1 MSSERQVDLQPW
13 VRNEHP
19 TLHADP
25 GALAGFDDHHSSGFE
40 RELSLLACWNV
51 LSKRRLTICITA
63 FLLTAAVAIISFRM
77 TPVYRATARLEI
89 EPETPLLQANSDYQR
104 ADADEVFLQ
113 TQIQVLRSENLAWQ
127 TIQQLHLS
135 QDSSS
140 TDPAIQKIQSIGKFL
155 GGLNVEVV
163 PKTRMLSVAFESS
176 NPTMAAQSANAL
188 ITNYLDYNFRQKY
201 DAIRRSGWLEQ
212 QLSEMKQKVEV
223 SQQALVAYDQQH
235 QIVNTSDK
243 QSVSEQMLGDLSRE
257 LTSAES
263 ERIQKQSLYEQV
275 QANRAQLAALV
286 HDDLLQKLEERSAEL
301 KEQHAE
307 ALAQYGPNFPKVV
320 RLQSQIDE
328 NQGEIAREQDR
339 IINRI
344 HNEYATAAN
353 REKLANEAVSS
364 QKAAVG
370 EMNQLLVQHSMLQHE
385 FESNQQLYQGLLQH
399 VKDAAVSAGLR
410 STNIHLVDEALVPRV
425 PVKPRKLSNIAIALG
440 AGIVLGL
447 MVAFAQET
455 LDSSIK
461 TAEEVESLTISP
473 ALAVIPFERLSWLS
487 RRRLGKNSGSDHLT
501 LALSKRPKSPLSE
514 AFRVLGTA
522 ISIPSH
528 PPKTLL
534 ITSAC
539 AGEGKTMTAL
549 NLAQALAQRKG
560 PVVIVDC
567 DLRKNGLS
575 QLLGCSNDRGI
586 TPVLTGEQDLS
597 EAVQQCSSQRN
608 LWILPSGP
616 IPPNPAE
623 LLASDRMS
631 TVLQTLA
638 ARFECVVIDSP
649 PVLAVTD
656 AAVLSSRV
664 DGVVLVV
671 ASGSTPR
678 GGLVRTRKILASV
691 GARVIGVTMNK
702 FESRRQDRGYYS
714 YTG

>member
-1 MSSERQVDLQPW
+1 
-13 VRNEHP
+13 
-19 TLHADP
+19 
-25 GALAGFDDHHSSGFE
+25 
-40 RELSLLACWNV
+40 
-51 LSKRRLTICITA
+51 
-63 FLLTAAVAIISFRM
+63 
-77 TPVYRATARLEI
+77 
-89 EPETPLLQANSDYQR
+89 
-104 ADADEVFLQ
+104 
-113 TQIQVLRSENLAWQ
+113 
-127 TIQQLHLS
+127 
-135 QDSSS
+135 
-140 TDPAIQKIQSIGKFL
+140 
-155 GGLNVEVV
+155 
-163 PKTRMLSVAFESS
+163 
-176 NPTMAAQSANAL
+176 
-188 ITNYLDYNFRQKY
+188 
-201 DAIRRSGWLEQ
+201 
-212 QLSEMKQKVEV
+212 
-223 SQQALVAYDQQH
+223 
-235 QIVNTSDK
+235 
-243 QSVSEQMLGDLSRE
+243 
-257 LTSAES
+257 
-263 ERIQKQSLYEQV
+263 
-275 QANRAQLAALV
+275 
-286 HDDLLQKLEERSAEL
+286 
-301 KEQHAE
+301 
-307 ALAQYGPNFPKVV
+307 
-320 RLQSQIDE
+320 
-328 NQGEIAREQDR
+328 
-339 IINRI
+339 
-344 HNEYATAAN
+344 
-353 REKLANEAVSS
+353 
-364 QKAAVG
+364 
-370 EMNQLLVQHSMLQHE
+370 
-385 FESNQQLYQGLLQH
+385 
-399 VKDAAVSAGLR
+399 
-410 STNIHLVDEALVPRV
+410 
-425 PVKPRKLSNIAIALG
+425 
-440 AGIVLGL
+440 

-473 ALAVIPFERLSWLS
+473 ALAVIPFERLSWFS

-567 DLRKNGLS
+567 DLRKDGLS
-575 QLLGCSNDRGI
+575 QLLGCKNDRGI

-597 EAVQQCSSQRN
+597 EAIQQCSSQRN

-678 GGLVRTRKILASV
+678 GGLVRARKILASV

>member
-1 MSSERQVDLQPW
+1 MSSERQVELQPW

-19 TLHADP
+19 TLYADP
-25 GALAGFDDHHSSGFE
+25 GALAGFDDHHSRGFE
-40 RELSLLACWNV
+40 KELSLLACWNV
-51 LSKRRLTICITA
+51 LVKRRLTIWATA
-63 FLLTAAVAIISFRM
+63 FLLTAVVAIISFRM
-77 TPVYRATARLEI
+77 APVYRATARLEI
-89 EPETPLLQANSDYQR
+89 EPETPLLQSTSDYQK

-127 TIQQLHLS
+127 TIQQLHLPP
-135 QDSSS
+135 DSSS
-140 TDPAIQKIQSIGKFL
+140 PDPAIQKIQSIGKFL
-155 GGLNVEVV
+155 RGLNVEVV

-176 NPTMAAQSANAL
+176 NPTAAAQSANAL

-201 DAIRRSGWLEQ
+201 DAINRSGWLEQ

-263 ERIQKQSLYEQV
+263 ERIQKQSLYQQV
-275 QANRAQLAALV
+275 EANRAKLATLV

-301 KEQHAE
+301 KEQHTE

-328 NQGEIAREQDR
+328 NQTEIGLEQDR

-344 HNEYATAAN
+344 HNEYATAAD
-353 REKLANEAVSS
+353 REKLANEAVSQ

-425 PVKPRKLSNIAIALG
+425 PVKPRKLSNIAIAFG
-440 AGIVLGL
+440 TGIVLGL
-447 MVAFAQET
+447 MLAFAQET

-461 TAEEVESLTISP
+461 TPEEVESLTVSP
-473 ALAVIPFERLSWLS
+473 ALAVIPFQRLSWFS
-487 RRRLGKNSGSDHLT
+487 RRGLGKGSGSDHLT
-501 LALSKRPKSPLSE
+501 LALSKRPQSPLSE

-522 ISIPSH
+522 ISIPPQ

-534 ITSAC
+534 VTSAC

-560 PVVIVDC
+560 PVAIVDC
-567 DLRKNGLS
+567 DLRKKGLS
-575 QLLGCSNDRGI
+575 QLLGCNDDRGI

-597 EAVQQCSSQRN
+597 EAIQQCSSQRN
-608 LWILPSGP
+608 LWILPAGP

-623 LLASDRMS
+623 LLASERMT

-656 AAVLSSRV
+656 AAVLSNRV

-678 GGLVRTRKILASV
+678 AGLVRTRKILASV
-691 GARVIGVTMNK
+691 GARILGVTVNK
-702 FESRRQDRGYYS
+702 FESKHQDRGYYS

>member
-1 MSSERQVDLQPW
+1 MSSEHQVDLQPW

-25 GALAGFDDHHSSGFE
+25 GAPAGFDDHHSNGFE
-40 RELSLLACWNV
+40 KELSLLACWNV
-51 LSKRRLTICITA
+51 LSKRRMTICITA
-63 FLLTAAVAIISFRM
+63 FLLTAAVAIVSFRM

-176 NPTMAAQSANAL
+176 NPTLAAQSANAL

-212 QLSEMKQKVEV
+212 QLSEMKEKVQA

-257 LTSAES
+257 LTTAES
-263 ERIQKQSLYEQV
+263 ERIQKQSLYAQV
-275 QANRAQLAALV
+275 QSNRAQLAALV

-301 KEQHAE
+301 KEQHTE

-328 NQGEIAREQDR
+328 NEGEIGREQDR

-344 HNEYATAAN
+344 HNEYATAAD
-353 REKLANEAVSS
+353 REKLANEAVSR

-410 STNIHLVDEALVPRV
+410 STNIHLVDEALVPRF
-425 PVKPRKLSNIAIALG
+425 PVKPRKLSNIAMALG

-447 MVAFAQET
+447 LVAFAQET

-487 RRRLGKNSGSDHLT
+487 RHRLGKNSGDDHLT

-567 DLRKNGLS
+567 DLRKGGLS
-575 QLLGCSNDRGI
+575 ELLGCKDDRGI

-631 TVLQTLA
+631 TVLQMLA

-664 DGVVLVV
+664 DAVVLVV